1 MDLRRVEIF
10 CLVYE
15 LESFSKAAETL
26 CLTQPTV
33 SDHIKLLEEELGLS
47 LLDRGNK
54 SVIPTEAGE
63 ILYHYGRQIVK
74 LKGEAQQLL
83 TQIHGLTKG
92 TIIIGGSSIPGNY
105 ILPPIISAF
114 MKQFPQ
120 IFIEVI
126 ISDTKDIVDR
136 VLADLVEIGFVGT
149 KMQEDR
155 LLYTDFIEDELVLV
169 ADHSLYNSS
178 DCIEWNKIQSLPFVM
193 REKGSGTRATI
204 EKVMNMHGVN
214 FHDLTIVAEIWST
227 EGIIKSIKAGLGV
240 SLLSRVAVQEEI
252 QKGVLKAI
260 EMDNTEF
267 KRNFF
272 IIQRKKKTLS
282 PAANAFLRF
291 VEGYTKRWQMKE
303 V

>member
-120 IFIEVI
+120 IFI
-126 ISDTKDIVDR
+126 
-136 VLADLVEIGFVGT
+136 G
-149 KMQEDR
+149 
-155 LLYTDFIEDELVLV
+155 LL
-169 ADHSLYNSS
+169 
-178 DCIEWNKIQSLPFVM
+178 
-193 REKGSGTRATI
+193 
-204 EKVMNMHGVN
+204 
-214 FHDLTIVAEIWST
+214 
-227 EGIIKSIKAGLGV
+227 
-240 SLLSRVAVQEEI
+240 
-252 QKGVLKAI
+252 
-260 EMDNTEF
+260 
-267 KRNFF
+267 
-272 IIQRKKKTLS
+272 
-282 PAANAFLRF
+282 
-291 VEGYTKRWQMKE
+291 
-303 V
+303 